1 MPLALSR
8 GRLLRFGNGSEC
20 DHGIGGQGKSEHSM
34 DGDHH
39 AQAIAL
45 SGPPASSW
53 SSRLGGLPS
62 VASR

>member
-1 MPLALSR
+1 
-8 GRLLRFGNGSEC
+8 
-20 DHGIGGQGKSEHSM
+20 M

-39 AQAIAL
+39 EQAIAL

-62 VASR
+62 VASSISLT